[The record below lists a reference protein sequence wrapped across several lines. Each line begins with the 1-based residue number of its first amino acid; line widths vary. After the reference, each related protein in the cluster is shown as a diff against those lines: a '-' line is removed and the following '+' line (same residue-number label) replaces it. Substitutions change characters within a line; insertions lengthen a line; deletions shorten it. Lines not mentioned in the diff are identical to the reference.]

1 MGKPRLFITGIILAL
16 AVLLL
21 SACGPKK
28 AELNVELTDYKFVP
42 DTFEVPAGGEVT
54 LNIKDSGTLAHEFVI
69 MKLGTQATPPFDAD
83 DEGNIYWEVELEKG
97 ESQTV
102 TFTAPADKGT
112 YEVVCG
118 TPGHLEQN
126 MIGSLT
132 VK

>member
-1 MGKPRLFITGIILAL
+1 MSKVRLFVTGTFVVLAM
-16 AVLLL
+16 LLL

-28 AELNVELTDYKFVP
+28 AELNVDLTDYKFTP
-42 DTFEVPAGGEVT
+42 DTWEAPAGGEVT
-54 LNIKDSGTLAHEFVI
+54 LNISDSGTLAHEFVI
-69 MKLGTQATPPFDAD
+69 MKLGTKATPPFDAD

-97 ESQTV
+97 EKQTV
-102 TFTAPADKGT
+102 TFTAPSEKGT

-132 VK
+132 VR

>member
-1 MGKPRLFITGIILAL
+1 MSKMRLFITGILVVL

-28 AELNVELTDYKFVP
+28 AELNVEMTDFKFNP
-42 DTFEVPAGGEVT
+42 DTYEVPAGAEVT
-54 LNIKDSGTLAHEFVI
+54 LNVSDKGTLPHEFVI
-69 MKLGTQATPPFDAD
+69 MKLGTKATPPFDAD
-83 DEGNIYWEVELEKG
+83 DEGNIYWEVELQKG
-97 ESQTV
+97 DTQTV
-102 TFTAPADKGT
+102 TFTAPSEKGT

>member
-1 MGKPRLFITGIILAL
+1 MSKTRLFITGIFVVVAM
-16 AVLLL
+16 LLL

-28 AELNVELTDYKFVP
+28 AELNVELTEYKFTP

-54 LNIKDSGTLAHEFVI
+54 LNVSNKGTLAHEFVI
-69 MKLGTQATPPFDAD
+69 MKLGTQATPPFDDD
-83 DEGNIYWEVELEKG
+83 DEGNIYWEVEVEKD

-102 TFTAPADKGT
+102 TFTAPAEKGV